1 MRTVRFWTA
10 VCEIASFFLLVCLLV
25 FFALSHQEVAFQISE
40 GAQKEKSVLGVQ
52 TSLCLIFAL
61 GILVYGLLFLL
72 KRFPRFMSYPVPI
85 TPENMDFQA
94 RLAKLMLSVL
104 TLCSM
109 GIFVTI
115 LYDTYKNAG
124 REQEIGHIGIILGLL
139 AGAIL
144 DVALYL
150 AMARAKEKCI

>member
-1 MRTVRFWTA
+1 
-10 VCEIASFFLLVCLLV
+10 
-25 FFALSHQEVAFQISE
+25 
-40 GAQKEKSVLGVQ
+40 
-52 TSLCLIFAL
+52 
-61 GILVYGLLFLL
+61 
-72 KRFPRFMSYPVPI
+72 
-85 TPENMDFQA
+85 
-94 RLAKLMLSVL
+94 MLSVL

-124 REQEIGHIGIILGLL
+124 REQGIGHIGIILGLL

-150 AMARAKEKCI
+150 AVARAKEKCI